1 MPDYTHIGK
10 HKEVSKESEML
21 LLWLWMLLESGME
34 EFYASFIELQEATM
48 DRDRESCSGTV
59 NIFE

>member
-21 LLWLWMLLESGME
+21 LLWLWMLLERVWE
-34 EFYASFIELQEATM
+34 EFHASFIELQEATM
-48 DRDRESCSGTV
+48 GGDHESWSGTV

>member
-21 LLWLWMLLESGME
+21 LLWLWMLLESGRE

-48 DRDRESCSGTV
+48 DRDHESCSGTV

>member
-10 HKEVSKESEML
+10 HKIVSKESEML
-21 LLWLWMLLESGME
+21 LLWLWMLLESGRE
-34 EFYASFIELQEATM
+34 EFYASFIQLQEATM
-48 DRDRESCSGTV
+48 GGDLESCTGTV